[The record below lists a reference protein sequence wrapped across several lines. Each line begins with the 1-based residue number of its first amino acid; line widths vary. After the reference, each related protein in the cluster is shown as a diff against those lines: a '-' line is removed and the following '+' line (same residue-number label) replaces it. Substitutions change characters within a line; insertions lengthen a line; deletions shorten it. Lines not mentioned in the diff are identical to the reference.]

1 MKNKIIIQLI
11 FLIIL
16 TSGCDTAQSS
26 KISLPTL
33 MCGMC
38 ETNIKDALLGIDG
51 IVKVSVDLG
60 KKIGNVSYDQEKISL
75 TEIEKKIADSGYQ
88 ANEMTANKLAYEKLP
103 KCCKING

>member
-1 MKNKIIIQLI
+1 MRNKIIIQSI

-16 TSGCDTAQSS
+16 ASGCDTAQSS

-38 ETNIKDALLGIDG
+38 ETNIKDALLGVDG
-51 IVKVSVDLG
+51 IVKVSVDLD
-60 KKIGNVSYDQEKISL
+60 KKIGNVSYDQQKINLS
-75 TEIEKKIADSGYQ
+75 EIEKKIADAGYQ
-88 ANEMTANKLAYEKLP
+88 ANEMLANKLIYEKLP